1 MTEKDQITE
10 RKLDEFNKRKSVL
23 EKKHE
28 MELKSLE
35 ARQKR
40 EIDALSARYSA
51 MIDGK
56 NKKINLH

>member
-51 MIDGK
+51 IIDGK